1 MKRKFIAVICSIVLS
16 LSSSVSLLAQ
26 DSKNINIL
34 EEYFLGDTNLVKDEV
49 IYPKISKT
57 SNEFKLTLEQV
68 LSDEHNVMV
77 IISLEALTDKA
88 KEILKEND
96 ESTNHFFNI
105 HSSFTPVS
113 NSKAYFS
120 SFGCYKIE
128 EYSTENKQYWACDSD
143 GVINPDKDNVLIYL
157 NKRDYPNL
165 FVEVPL
171 KNNLETEKIKL
182 NAEVVSDKNEK
193 FVIEQVDISPLS
205 FKIKMSAE
213 NFLEDIQNLFVFFR
227 MKNGEIKTLNQVSN
241 LSSISKGQYGVSEI
255 PEEEKIIYGINKDK
269 DSILNISG
277 RFSEITDIDEF
288 EGIII
293 GNTEYSIK
301 NTKEKKS
308 VKIDKHLFPF
318 VFKPVVKNNL
328 LVVPLEDFCKI
339 IGAEYIWNEEN
350 QSAEIKYSGNV
361 LKTTVGSSILIKNGQ
376 EIEIYEPTEIYNEK
390 LVVSS
395 NLLSYGLNMAIEADD
410 YEADISSMNWIVR
423 P

>member
-68 LSDEHNVMV
+68 LSDEHNIMI
-77 IISLEALTDKA
+77 IISLEALTNEA

-105 HSSFTPVS
+105 DSSFSPVPNS
-113 NSKAYFS
+113 NAYFP
-120 SFGCYKIE
+120 SFVCYKIE
-128 EYSTENKQYWACDSD
+128 EYSTDNKQYWACDTN
-143 GVINPDKDNVLIYL
+143 GFINPDKDNILIYL

-165 FVEVPL
+165 FVEIPL
-171 KNNLETEKIKL
+171 KNDLKTEKIKL
-182 NAEVVSDKNEK
+182 SAEAVSNKNEK
-193 FVIEQVDISPLS
+193 FIVEQADISPLG

-213 NFLEDIQNLFVFFR
+213 KPLKELPNPSIFFR
-227 MKNGEIKTLNQVSN
+227 MKNREIKTLNQ
-241 LSSISKGQYGVSEI
+241 LSDLGSIGKSQYEVSEI

-269 DSILNISG
+269 GSILNIDG
-277 RFSEITDIDEF
+277 RFSKITDIDEF

-318 VFKPVVKNNL
+318 VFKPVVKNDL

-361 LKTTVGSSILIKNGQ
+361 LKTTVGRSILIKNGQ
-376 EIEIYEPTEIYNEK
+376 EIEMYEPTEIYNEK

-395 NLLSYGLNMAIEADD
+395 NLLAYGLNMDIEADD
-410 YEADISSMNWIVR
+410 YEADISSINWIVR